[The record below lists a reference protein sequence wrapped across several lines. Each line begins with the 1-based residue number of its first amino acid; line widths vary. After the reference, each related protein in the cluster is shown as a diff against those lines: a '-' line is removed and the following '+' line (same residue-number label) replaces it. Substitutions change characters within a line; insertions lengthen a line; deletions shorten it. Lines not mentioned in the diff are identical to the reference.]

1 MLMGNNSTVAVLQT
15 FANVGLDYVEIDAA
29 EIDNIECS
37 KEELW
42 AGLTQYLRDVLAA
55 RRVDHRPPG
64 RPAKGP
70 GSAQLGGTEA
80 DRLSMV
86 RVAYDDITTREG
98 RPAQYAEVARRLA
111 ISTTTL
117 WRIRQ
122 GHDWPPETGFP

>member
-1 MLMGNNSTVAVLQT
+1 MLRGNNSTVAVLDA
-15 FANVGLDYVEIDAA
+15 FANVGLDYVAIDGVD
-29 EIDNIECS
+29 IDNIESS

-42 AGLTQYLRDVLAA
+42 ADLTRYLRDVLAA
-55 RRVDHRPPG
+55 RRVEHRPPG

-86 RVAYDDITTREG
+86 RVAYDDITNKVG